1 MKILVLGNMG
11 YVGPVV
17 VERLAAIPSS
27 QVIGYDSGYFAH
39 CLTPGSVL
47 PERTVHEQLFGDVRR
62 LSPEVFAGV
71 DSVVYLAAIS
81 NDPMGDVYGE
91 PTRQINHEAAIRSA
105 KLSKEAGVKHFVFA
119 SSCSVY
125 GKGDGSPRSESSE
138 VCPLT
143 EYARSKIAA
152 ESDLSALASDDFFV
166 TCLRFA
172 TACGFS
178 ERLRLDLVLNDFV
191 ATALA
196 TGKIEILSDGLP
208 WRPVIHVK
216 DMARAIAWAIQR
228 TQGGAFLVVN
238 AGRNDCN
245 VQVRDLAHAVANFRR
260 NIDVVVKN
268 ERPTDQRSYQVDFSL
283 FHSLAAGFLP
293 ECTIADSVKDLVEHL
308 DGLQLVNAG
317 VKSPAFIRL
326 SVLRD
331 LIKRGLLDENLR
343 WLSKGE

>member
-47 PERTVHEQLFGDVRR
+47 PERTAHEQLFGDVRR
-62 LSPEVFAGV
+62 LSPEVFSGV

-81 NDPMGDVYGE
+81 NDPMGDVYAE
-91 PTRQINHEAAIRSA
+91 PTRQINHESAVRSA
-105 KLSKEAGVKHFVFA
+105 ALAKAAGVKHFVFA

-125 GKGDGSPRSESSE
+125 GKGDGSPRGEDSE

-143 EYARSKIAA
+143 EYARSKVAA
-152 ESDLSALASDDFFV
+152 ENDLSGLASKTFFV

-178 ERLRLDLVLNDFV
+178 DRIRLDLVLNDFV

-216 DMARAIAWAIQR
+216 DMARAIEWAIQR
-228 TQGGAFLVVN
+228 SNGTEFLVVN
-238 AGRNDCN
+238 VGRNDCN
-245 VQVRDLAHAVANFRR
+245 LQVRDLARAVADCRTNV
-260 NIDVVVKN
+260 DVLIKN
-268 ERPTDQRSYQVDFSL
+268 ERPTDQRSYQVDFTL

-293 ECTIADSVKDLVEHL
+293 EFAIDRCVRDLVKHL
-308 DGLQLVNAG
+308 EDVSLFDAG
-317 VKSPAFIRL
+317 IKAPAFIRL
-326 SVLRD
+326 NVLRD
-331 LIKRGLLDENLR
+331 LITRGLLDESLCWR
-343 WLSKGE
+343 SDS